1 MPETRGNPSS
11 RGWKWIALVAIV
23 AAIPI
28 VASLAVPTPRPARV
42 TSAAPSDP
50 SAAPSD
56 PSAATTP
63 AAPASG
69 ATPPAAAPGGAAGD
83 PDLGVSTPRTPYD
96 VAYDAIE
103 SEQSALLI
111 EKAAIEAES
120 ARIGAKREELETF
133 ERDHPNGVPPELYAH
148 YEDDRATFNSDVR
161 AFKSRAAAYT
171 MKVADL
177 ERRVEALRTA
187 AP

>member
-1 MPETRGNPSS
+1 MAETRENRNSW
-11 RGWKWIALVAIV
+11 GWKWIALVAIV
-23 AAIPI
+23 AAFPI

-42 TSAAPSDP
+42 TSAAPPDSS
-50 SAAPSD
+50 SAIP
-56 PSAATTP
+56 P

-96 VAYDAIE
+96 VSYDAIE

-177 ERRVEALRTA
+177 ERRVEALRATA
-187 AP
+187 P